1 MCVYVCV
8 ICIWAGCVCMCVC
21 VVSACWKAMA
31 NQSDHRLYVSDFQ
44 SFMVL
49 SFSNAA
55 DAMMFSVG
63 WQAVQRTVSVCPCS
77 FCTTSLLCR
86 FQI

>member
-1 MCVYVCV
+1 MCVCVCDL
-8 ICIWAGCVCMCVC
+8 CRAGCVCVC

-31 NQSDHRLYVSDFQ
+31 NESHHRLYVSDFQ

-49 SFSNAA
+49 SFSSAA
-55 DAMMFSVG
+55 EAMMFSVG
-63 WQAVQRTVSVCPCS
+63 WQAVHRTVSVCPCS